1 MVNPNLLR
9 PLRNAIALML
19 NRASV
24 KLAMADQPRQLLQL
38 TVLKGELRDGVEHW
52 QAAGLSHHPRPG
64 AQALVARLGGH
75 SDHMVALIVDQPDV
89 RPTDLARGESVLH
102 NDFGHRL
109 YLRADGTAVLHCSK
123 LRVLGP
129 IEATGDIKDR
139 CDDAGMTMQAMRDVY
154 NVHRHTETGA
164 ETELPQNLMNGGGA

>member
-52 QAAGLSHHPRPG
+52 QAAGLSHHPRAG

-75 SDHMVALIVDQPDV
+75 SDHMVVLLVDQPDV
-89 RPTDLARGESVLH
+89 RPTDLAPGESVLH
-102 NDFGHRL
+102 NDYGHRL
-109 YLRADGTAVLHCSK
+109 YLRADGTAELHCSK

-139 CDDAGMTMQAMRDVY
+139 CDSDGMTMQAMRDVY
-154 NVHRHTETGA
+154 NAHRHTETGLI
-164 ETELPQNLMNGGGA
+164 TQTPDPTMIGGDA